1 MISDRTCG
9 NCCFCKS
16 EDDKSL
22 HGICLM
28 RKKDVEVQKNFLAA
42 KLDCK
47 KHLYIA
53 GKEHEKMNLSQIKER
68 YEGIQ
73 TKLNAIDSDG
83 CLFLCLCSI
92 IEEVTDKPADI
103 IGIVQESTAKGWIGK
118 EFYIKDS
125 CAILS
130 HFTGKKF
137 KRERVL
143 VLPTFTEKNEFSIE
157 KWFTSRTGF
166 THFRRRFVDTL
177 ASSVTVN
184 EGRIYE
190 YYIYSY

>member
-1 MISDRTCG
+1 
-9 NCCFCKS
+9 
-16 EDDKSL
+16 
-22 HGICLM
+22 
-28 RKKDVEVQKNFLAA
+28 
-42 KLDCK
+42 
-47 KHLYIA
+47 
-53 GKEHEKMNLSQIKER
+53 MNLPQIKER

-73 TKLNAIDSDG
+73 TKLNCIDSGG

-92 IEEVTDKPADI
+92 IEEVTGRPADI
-103 IGIVQESTAKGWIGK
+103 IGIVQESTQKGWIGK

-130 HFTGKKF
+130 QFTGKKF
-137 KRERVL
+137 KRERVHT
-143 VLPTFTEKNEFSIE
+143 LPPSVEKNEFTVE
-157 KWFTSRTGF
+157 KWFNPSRPGF
-166 THFRRRFVDTL
+166 THFRRRFVDPL